1 MEIEPKRNSIV
12 DVKDRLQRM
21 KAAHTEETSPKILYK
36 EIKIKW

>member
-12 DVKDRLQRM
+12 DVK
-21 KAAHTEETSPKILYK
+21 AAHLEETSPKILHK